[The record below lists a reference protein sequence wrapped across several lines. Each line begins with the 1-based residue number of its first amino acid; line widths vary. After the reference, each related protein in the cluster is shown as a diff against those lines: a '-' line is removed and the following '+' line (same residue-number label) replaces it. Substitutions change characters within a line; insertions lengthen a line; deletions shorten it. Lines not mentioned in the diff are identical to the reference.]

1 MGVKDKKCSRTAKE
15 QQQQLTSNP
24 RGRKMGGAWR
34 SMEGRL
40 GDRQKEA
47 KRTPGMEKPNR
58 QTLSA
63 DFSFL
68 PCTSEILNN
77 IVTYYAKLTKHGLRV
92 FLQGLWMGLH
102 SHIHCPSLMINDTHH
117 PASGP
122 RSGIPAG
129 LADPTDGPVTLSS
142 LA

>member
-1 MGVKDKKCSRTAKE
+1 MGVKDKKCSPTAKE

-24 RGRKMGGAWR
+24 RGRKVGGAWR

-40 GDRQKEA
+40 GDRK
-47 KRTPGMEKPNR
+47 KPRELQGWKNP
-58 QTLSA
+58 TGKLSA

-92 FLQGLWMGLH
+92 LLQGLWMGLH
-102 SHIHCPSLMINDTHH
+102 SHIHCPSLIINDTHR